1 MFVSISVIDYIG
13 KIKNGIAIL
22 LSLNVD
28 DNIFEMIFWFDSDF
42 NYTLTVQDDLLKF
55 LNLDDIYT
63 YKYKEELID
72 IIFKSLPPIEDLFD
86 KFEI

>member
-1 MFVSISVIDYIG
+1 MMSISVIDYIG
-13 KIKNGIAIL
+13 KIKDGIAIL

-28 DNIFEMIFWFDSDF
+28 DNIFEMIFWFNLDF
-42 NYTLTVQDDLLKF
+42 NYTLTVQDDLLNF

>member
-1 MFVSISVIDYIG
+1 MISISVIDYIG
-13 KIKNGIAIL
+13 KIKDGIAIL

-28 DNIFEMIFWFDSDF
+28 DNIFEMVFWFNSDF